1 MRLVLAKFCLRSQ
14 RSKQN
19 HRCQALEGGPGR
31 MEVGAGCAV
40 VFPPGGMWALL
51 FSLTLR
57 SVGGS
62 QEKPTAQGLRKV
74 LDPGLGSTEVRVG
87 LAVWMAEQDRKE
99 HRRPALP
106 PPGVAAMLPWTS
118 RGRCTGPV

>member
-1 MRLVLAKFCLRSQ
+1 
-14 RSKQN
+14 
-19 HRCQALEGGPGR
+19 
-31 MEVGAGCAV
+31 
-40 VFPPGGMWALL
+40 MWALL

-62 QEKPTAQGLRKV
+62 QEKPTAQGLRKA

-106 PPGVAAMLPWTS
+106 PPGVAALLPWTS
-118 RGRCTGPV
+118 RGPCRGPV